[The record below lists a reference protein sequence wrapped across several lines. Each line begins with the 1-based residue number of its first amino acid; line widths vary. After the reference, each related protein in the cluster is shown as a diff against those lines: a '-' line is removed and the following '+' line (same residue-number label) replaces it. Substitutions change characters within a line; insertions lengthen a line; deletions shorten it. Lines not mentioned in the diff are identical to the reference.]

1 MNPASPGD
9 DHGDVPQAPALEYP
23 LDYTFKIMGLAGD
36 DFAEHARRLV
46 DAVLGAGS
54 APPERVR
61 VRRSSGGKYHSI
73 SVVARLSSEAERR
86 AVYVALRADARV
98 VYYL

>member
-1 MNPASPGD
+1 MSDGSPR
-9 DHGDVPQAPALEYP
+9 APDKPLIDYP

-46 DAVLGAGS
+46 
-54 APPERVR
+54 ERVVGAAPAEQVV
-61 VRRSSGGKYHSI
+61 VRASAGGKYHSV
-73 SVVARLSSEAERR
+73 SVTAWLESEEQRR
-86 AVYVALRADARV
+86 AVYLALHADVRV